1 MKVLIVSQYF
11 WPENFRVNDIA
22 EYLSKKGYEIDIYTS
37 YPSYPNKEIYE
48 DLKYNDKNFLKNTNI
63 IRIPSFSRGKGGSVS
78 IFLNY
83 FTFILSGIFFSH
95 FKLYNKKYDYIFTF
109 ATSPVTVSLLSIYI
123 NFFKRAKLVIWLLD
137 YWPDIIFELKY
148 IKSRFNKFLLNL
160 IVNYIY
166 KKQDCILAQ
175 SNAYLKKIKNSQ
187 KNLKNKKLIYF
198 PSWPEE
204 IEKFH
209 DSDIDKVFQSYED
222 YIKIVFT
229 GNVGEA
235 QGFEKVIEFCQKY
248 ENLKF
253 KIFVVGTGRWIEK
266 IKQDVIDKKID
277 KLVFFGHKPK
287 NKIYQYLDK
296 ADVLL
301 ISLKKGEV
309 FDATI
314 PGKFS
319 TYLKFNKPIFGLIGG
334 ETNNLINE
342 NKLGLAVDNLNLNNL
357 DQKVLSFFENLRKI
371 NLNNEIYTEKNFSKK
386 NILSRLDSYFNSQK
400 VKLKFIKKVEDI
412 SFDSNFVLSAFN
424 LAFIGSWISK
434 EINIYDDLCCWP
446 DGFFKETLLKN
457 VPKLPGR
464 DLIKYIKLP
473 NYIKK
478 IRIIGNSSPKVESF
492 LKNNFKIEDIINN
505 QLPYGDINSIK
516 KSIDIKLENDELTLI
531 TLPTPKQEIIAEHL
545 KNINEN
551 FHIICIGGGLRMASG
566 EEKPPPKILENYG
579 LETVWRLRN
588 ETFRRLRRLGKSF
601 SYFIKGY
608 FKNEIKNIL
617 ITNNEKEK

>member
-1 MKVLIVSQYF
+1 MKILIVSQYF
-11 WPENFRVNDIA
+11 WPENFRVNDVA
-22 EYLSKKGYEIDIYTS
+22 EYLSEKGYEIDIYTS
-37 YPSYPNKEIYE
+37 YPSYPNKKIYE
-48 DLKYNDKNFLKNTNI
+48 NLSYEDKNFFKNVNI
-63 IRIPSFSRGKGGSVS
+63 IRIPSFSRGSGGSIS

-95 FKLYNKKYDYIFTF
+95 FKLYSKKYDYIFTF

-148 IKSRFNKFLLNL
+148 IKSNINKFFLNL

-175 SNAYLKKIKNSQ
+175 SNSYLKKIKISQ
-187 KNLKNKKLIYF
+187 KNYKKKLIYF

-209 DSDIDKVFQSYED
+209 DTNIDKIFQNYEN

-235 QGFEKVIEFCQKY
+235 QGFEKVIDFCKKFK
-248 ENLKF
+248 NLKF
-253 KIFVVGTGRWIEK
+253 RIFVVGTGRWIEK
-266 IKQDVIDKKID
+266 IKKRVDDEKID
-277 KLVFFGHKPK
+277 KLIFFGHKPK
-287 NKIYQYLDK
+287 DKIYHYLDK
-296 ADVLL
+296 ADLLL
-301 ISLKKGEV
+301 ITLKKGEV

-334 ETNNLINE
+334 ETKNLIND
-342 NKLGLAVDNLNLNNL
+342 NKLGLAIDDLNSEDAEGKIINFFKNFQKIDINNQVYI
-357 DQKVLSFFENLRKI
+357 D
-371 NLNNEIYTEKNFSKK
+371 TNFSKK
-386 NILSRLDSYFNSQK
+386 NILSKLDEYFNSQK
-400 VKLKFIKKVEDI
+400 IRLRFIKKVENI
-412 SFDSNFVLSAFN
+412 SFEKNFVLSAFN

-434 EINIYDDLCCWP
+434 EIKIYNDLYCWP
-446 DGFFKETLLKN
+446 DGLFKETLLKN
-457 VPKLPGR
+457 VAKLPGR
-464 DLIKYIKLP
+464 DLIKNIKLP
-473 NYIKK
+473 ENIKK
-478 IRIIGNSSPKVESF
+478 IRIIGNSSPRVEDF
-492 LKNNFKIEDIINN
+492 LKNNFKIENIVNN
-505 QLPYGDINSIK
+505 QLPYGNIEDIKNSIN
-516 KSIDIKLENDELTLI
+516 IKLDNDELTLI

-545 KNINEN
+545 KNLNEN

-566 EEKPPPKILENYG
+566 EEKPPPKVLENYG

-588 ETFRRLRRLGKSF
+588 ETFRRLSRLGKSF

-617 ITNNEKEK
+617 IVDNEKKQ

>member
-11 WPENFRVNDIA
+11 WPENFRVNDVA
-22 EYLSKKGYEIDIYTS
+22 EFLSKKGYQIDVYTS
-37 YPSYPNKEIYE
+37 YPSYPNKEIYKNIQY
-48 DLKYNDKNFLKNTNI
+48 DDKKFNKNLNI
-63 IRIPSFSRGKGGSVS
+63 IRIPSFSRGKGGPFS

-83 FTFILSGIFFSH
+83 LTFIISGIFFSH

-109 ATSPVTVSLLSIYI
+109 ATSPVTVTLLSIYI
-123 NFFKRAKLVIWLLD
+123 NFFKKAKLVIWLLD
-137 YWPDIIFELKY
+137 YWPDIMYELKY
-148 IKSRFNKFLLNL
+148 IKSRFNKFLLGL
-160 IVNYIY
+160 IVKYIY

-175 SNAYLKKIKNSQ
+175 SNSYLKKIKNSQ
-187 KNLKNKKLIYF
+187 VNYNNKKLVYF

-204 IEKFH
+204 IEKFY
-209 DSDIDKVFQSYED
+209 DKDIDEVFQNYKS

-248 ENLKF
+248 KNLKF

-266 IKQDVIDKKID
+266 IKSNVIDKKIN
-277 KLVFFGHKPK
+277 KIIFLGHKPR
-287 NKIYQYLDK
+287 NKIYPYLNN

-301 ISLKKGEV
+301 ITLKKGAV

-334 ETNNLINE
+334 ETKNLINE
-342 NKLGLAVDNLNLNNL
+342 NKLGLAIDNLDENNI
-357 DQKVLSFFENLRKI
+357 DEKVLSFFENVKDTK
-371 NLNNEIYTEKNFSKK
+371 LNNESYTENNFSKE
-386 NILSRLDSYFNSQK
+386 NILLKLDDYFNSQK
-400 VKLKFIKKVEDI
+400 IKLNFIKKLEDI

-424 LAFIGSWISK
+424 LAFIGSWVSR
-434 EINIYDDLCCWP
+434 EIKIYDELYCWP
-446 DGFFKETLLKN
+446 DGLFKETLLKN
-457 VPKLPGR
+457 VKKLPGR

-473 NYIKK
+473 EYIKK
-478 IRIIGNSSPKVESF
+478 IRIIGNSSIKVENF
-492 LKNNFKIEDIINN
+492 LKNNFDIKNIINN
-505 QLPYGDINSIK
+505 QLPYGDINIMK
-516 KSIDIKLENDELTLI
+516 KSIDIKLDNDELTLI

-545 KNINEN
+545 KDNNKN

-588 ETFRRLRRLGKSF
+588 ETFRRLSRLIKSF

-608 FKNEIKNIL
+608 FKNELKKIMI
-617 ITNNEKEK
+617 INNEREK